1 MNHTVSD
8 IASCENQIHQF
19 FHNQRIGHLLKCSN
33 LRHQRGISPVLVFRL
48 LFTLVFTGKNLFRTL
63 EMAGGTCDMGK
74 DTVYRFLNS
83 VHTNWR
89 RFLLLISSRVIN
101 RKLEPLTDV
110 TTMKVLIADDTLYRR
125 NRSKHVELLA
135 RVFDHTDRRY
145 YRGFR
150 MLTLG
155 WSDGISFLPVC
166 CALLSSNKKENRL
179 VPLRTDL
186 DRRTNGA
193 KRRRESTCK
202 ATDVLVEL
210 LEQARKSGIKA
221 GHLLFDSWFAFPATI
236 RALLAKGMH
245 TLCMLKVT
253 EKIYYRYQ
261 GQDLHLAAI
270 YRKVRKRRGRAKVL
284 ASVTV
289 GIGENDKG
297 IPVSAKIVFVRDR
310 RSKRW
315 LALLCTDLTLS
326 DEEIVKLYK
335 RRWDIEVFFKMAK
348 SFLNLTKECQG
359 RSFDALTAHAT
370 MVCCRYIMLELARRM
385 NKDPRTLGTLF
396 YATCE
401 ELKQTGFVE
410 AMIILMTLLEQ
421 TLSAIMENSKELI
434 RSLINRFLDELPQ
447 IYRTRILFS
456 SKNKLVS
463 C

>member
-1 MNHTVSD
+1 
-8 IASCENQIHQF
+8 
-19 FHNQRIGHLLKCSN
+19 
-33 LRHQRGISPVLVFRL
+33 
-48 LFTLVFTGKNLFRTL
+48 
-63 EMAGGTCDMGK
+63 
-74 DTVYRFLNS
+74 
-83 VHTNWR
+83 
-89 RFLLLISSRVIN
+89 
-101 RKLEPLTDV
+101 
-110 TTMKVLIADDTLYRR
+110 
-125 NRSKHVELLA
+125 
-135 RVFDHTDRRY
+135 
-145 YRGFR
+145 
-150 MLTLG
+150 
-155 WSDGISFLPVC
+155 
-166 CALLSSNKKENRL
+166 
-179 VPLRTDL
+179 LRTDL

-193 KRRRESTCK
+193 KRRRESICK

-210 LEQARKSGIKA
+210 VEQARKSGINA
-221 GHLLFDSWFAFPATI
+221 GHLLFDSWFAFPVTI

-270 YRKVRKRRGRAKVL
+270 YRKIRKRRGRAKVL
-284 ASVTV
+284 ASVMV
-289 GIGENDKG
+289 GIGKNNKG

-310 RSKRW
+310 RSKKW

-326 DEEIVKLYK
+326 DEDIVKLYK